1 VLRLPAERVHATIGE
16 RLDVF
21 VRPENIQLAALGPQ
35 SLLSATV
42 IAHVF
47 QGDHVDVH
55 LDVPAL
61 GSATLFA
68 RQSGLHR

>member
-1 VLRLPAERVHATIGE
+1 M
-16 RLDVF
+16 
-21 VRPENIQLAALGPQ
+21 
-35 SLLSATV
+35 

-68 RQSGLHR
+68 RQSGLHALTRWPVGSLVGINVDDEGVCAFSAAGQDKRA